1 MKMVMMNKI
10 LTNKKVVNIVN
21 ESSDLYYQVN
31 DNEMLVINY
40 YNDNQKKINI
50 ELRQSANSYVV
61 LNVSSIIKNDALVN
75 ISSYVTGNDNR
86 TIINVRTICEANEGT
101 FNVIVKANENT
112 KNNEIIE
119 DLKGI
124 NENGNIIFNPILEVD
139 TNEIDAQHFATI
151 GSFDK
156 NELFYLQTKG
166 ISLKSAYN
174 LLKKSFIYN
183 LFSDEFIDLLNKG
196 KEKDE

>member
-1 MKMVMMNKI
+1 MMNKI

-101 FNVIVKANENT
+101 FYVIVKANENT

>member
-1 MKMVMMNKI
+1 LKMVMMNKI

>member
-1 MKMVMMNKI
+1 MMNKI